1 MFLNINIPEIIIAD
15 SIGLL
20 ILFICAF
27 GSMYRERKKNLEGV
41 CYIILIVSLASCCFF
56 ETIVSIID
64 GNSGIVAQ
72 NNFTVALNLI
82 GNTINFIGNMLMAC
96 CWSIFV
102 TAHLNGY
109 VKKRRV
115 SILAG
120 VFGTYSIVMLINL
133 FVPFIFSVD
142 ENGVYNRVSVGY
154 IVNVLIAVTVFVIEP
169 IINFIRIKRKGG
181 LLKFF
186 PIWLFYIPITV
197 GIICQVLF
205 YGIST
210 IYVGLCLGIC
220 GILMAS
226 QNDVIFRDKLTGLY
240 NRYFLDRLK
249 EKMMRKRGDAT
260 FTAMM
265 LDLNGFKKINDV
277 YGHSVGDEA
286 LVYTANL
293 LREAIGSLGTVI
305 RYAGDEFVVI
315 LNTSED
321 ELISQKIEKIQK
333 TFQAFNDKKLV
344 PYELSISMGYSKTN
358 LKENTIDEIMNEID
372 EKMYQDK
379 MKQHELHPEW
389 NRA

>member
-96 CWSIFV
+96 CWSIFL

-197 GIICQVLF
+197 GILCQVLF

>member
-96 CWSIFV
+96 CWSIFL

-197 GIICQVLF
+197 GILCQVLF

-333 TFQAFNDKKLV
+333 TFQAFNDKKIV

>member
-96 CWSIFV
+96 CWSIFL

-197 GIICQVLF
+197 GILCQVLF

-226 QNDVIFRDKLTGLY
+226 QNDMIFRDKLTSLY
-240 NRYFLDRLK
+240 NRYYLDRLK
-249 EKMMRKRGDAT
+249 ERLSRKRGKQD
-260 FTAMM
+260 FTVMM
-265 LDLNGFKKINDV
+265 LDLNGFKKINDN
-277 YGHSVGDEA
+277 YGHLTGDEA
-286 LVYTANL
+286 LITTANL
-293 LREAIGSLGTVI
+293 LREAVGSYGNII
-305 RYAGDEFVVI
+305 RYAGDEFVII
-315 LNTSED
+315 LNIE
-321 ELISQKIEKIQK
+321 EEIQIQEKIIHIRE
-333 TFQAFNDKKLV
+333 TFDAFNEKHLV
-344 PYELSISMGYSKTN
+344 PYTLSVSIGYSKTN
-358 LKENTIDEIMNEID
+358 FKDYTIDEIMNDID
-372 EKMYQDK
+372 KKMYIDK

-389 NRA
+389 SR

>member
-64 GNSGIVAQ
+64 GNSGIVTQ

-96 CWSIFV
+96 CWSIFL

-115 SILAG
+115 FILAG

>member
-1 MFLNINIPEIIIAD
+1 
-15 SIGLL
+15 
-20 ILFICAF
+20 
-27 GSMYRERKKNLEGV
+27 MYRERKKNLEGV

-64 GNSGIVAQ
+64 GNSGIVTQ

-96 CWSIFV
+96 CWSIFL

-115 SILAG
+115 FILAG
-120 VFGTYSIVMLINL
+120 VFGIYSIVMLINL

-333 TFQAFNDKKLV
+333 TFQAVNDKKLV

>member
-96 CWSIFV
+96 CWSIFL

-186 PIWLFYIPITV
+186 PIWLFYIPITI
-197 GIICQVLF
+197 GILCQVLF

>member
-96 CWSIFV
+96 CWSIFL

-197 GIICQVLF
+197 GILCQVLF

-286 LVYTANL
+286 LIYTANL

-344 PYELSISMGYSKTN
+344 PDELSISMGYSKTN

>member
-64 GNSGIVAQ
+64 GNSGIVTQ

-96 CWSIFV
+96 CWSIFL

-115 SILAG
+115 FILAG

-142 ENGVYNRVSVGY
+142 ENGVYNRVSIGY

-197 GIICQVLF
+197 GILCQVLF

>member
-197 GIICQVLF
+197 GILCQVLF

>member
-64 GNSGIVAQ
+64 GNSGIVTQ

-96 CWSIFV
+96 CWSIFL

-115 SILAG
+115 FILAG
-120 VFGTYSIVMLINL
+120 VFGIYSIVMLINL

-197 GIICQVLF
+197 GILCQVLF